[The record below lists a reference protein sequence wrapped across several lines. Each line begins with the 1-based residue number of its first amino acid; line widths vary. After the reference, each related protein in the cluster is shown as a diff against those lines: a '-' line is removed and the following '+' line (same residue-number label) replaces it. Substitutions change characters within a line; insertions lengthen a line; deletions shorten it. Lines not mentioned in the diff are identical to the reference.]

1 MPNRLAQVRLERG
14 WKKAR
19 LLYELRAAARRRGE
33 SLPKDDSLSRRI
45 AVWENQ
51 GGVVSDFYRDLLCEV
66 YESEPADLGLV
77 EPPGV
82 RGTQDLANELLGLPE
97 FVRLDSGLVSLLR
110 DQTQGLRLLDRRL
123 GAPTIHAQAV
133 AHVETVERLVRNALP
148 GADRENAADELGQ
161 AAALAG
167 WQALDMGRLDEAWR
181 LHETATAAAREGG
194 AAGLGYARAQ
204 QGFVL
209 LDAGRLSDAHA
220 LIRSA
225 RDRLDAP
232 VSSELLAWLH
242 AAEGEAL
249 AALGERDA
257 ALRALDSAAVE
268 LPDRPEGSLPYLML
282 DQGNLARWRG
292 HCLARLG
299 EMSAIEDLS
308 AALDVMA
315 GDHRGGA
322 EASVRAE
329 IGLRVDLALALR
341 ARGEMT
347 ESQRQATQASELA
360 GRTGSERQRRRIV
373 GLLSA

>member
-19 LLYELRAAARRRGE
+19 LLHELRAAAARHGE
-33 SLPKDDSLSRRI
+33 TLPKDDSLSRRI

-51 GGVVSDFYRDLLCEV
+51 DGAVSDFYRDLLCEV
-66 YESEPADLGLV
+66 YGCEPADLGLV
-77 EPPGV
+77 EPLRIEETPE
-82 RGTQDLANELLGLPE
+82 LADEMVGLPE
-97 FVRLDSGLVSLLR
+97 FVRLDSGLVALLR

-123 GAPTIHAQAV
+123 GGPAIHAQAV
-133 AHVETVERLVRNALP
+133 AHVETVGRLVRNALP
-148 GADRENAADELGQ
+148 GVDREKAADELGQ

-167 WQALDMGRLDEAWR
+167 WQALDMGRLDNAWR

-209 LDAGRLSDAHA
+209 LDAGRTSDAHA

-225 RDRLDAP
+225 RGRLDASVP
-232 VSSELLAWLH
+232 RELLAWLY

-257 ALRALDSAAVE
+257 ALRALDSAAAE
-268 LPDRPEGSLPYLML
+268 LPDQPEGSLPYLML

-299 EMSAIEDLS
+299 ETSAIEDLS

-315 GDHRGGA
+315 GDHRGSA

-341 ARGEMT
+341 AHGEVT
-347 ESQRQATQASELA
+347 ESQRQATRASELA

-373 GLLSA
+373 ELLSA

>member
-1 MPNRLAQVRLERG
+1 MPNRLAQVRIERG

-19 LLYELRAAARRRGE
+19 LIYELRAAAARRGDN
-33 SLPKDDSLSRRI
+33 LPKDDSLSRRI

-51 GGVVSDFYRDLLCEV
+51 DGAVGEFYCELLCEV
-66 YESEPADLGLV
+66 YGCDQAHLGLL
-77 EPPGV
+77 
-82 RGTQDLANELLGLPE
+82 DLPRADEAPELIGELSDLPE
-97 FVRLDSGLVSLLR
+97 LVRLDSGLVALLR

-123 GAPTIHAQAV
+123 SGPTIHEQAV

-148 GADRENAADELGQ
+148 GTDREKAADELGQ

-204 QGFVL
+204 QGFIL
-209 LDAGRLSDAHA
+209 LDAGRASDAHA

-225 RDRLDAP
+225 RDRLDAS
-232 VSSELLAWLH
+232 VSSELRAWLH

-249 AALGERDA
+249 AALGDRSA
-257 ALRALDSAAVE
+257 AFRALDAAAAE

-299 EMSAIEDLS
+299 EASAIDELSNALS
-308 AALDVMA
+308 AID
-315 GDHRGGA
+315 GDQRGSA
-322 EASVRAE
+322 VTSVRAE
-329 IGLRVDLALALR
+329 VGLRVDLALALR
-341 ARGEMT
+341 ARGEVG
-347 ESQRQATQASELA
+347 ESQKEAARAFELA
-360 GRTGSERQRRRIV
+360 GRSGSERQRRRITA
-373 GLLSA
+373 LLSA